1 MIRRRVTVYAI
12 LLCCALSVVAQEL
25 PKLSRPEEA
34 GFSSER
40 LGRITQYFQS
50 EVDHGSIPG
59 AVVLVARNGKIV
71 YRQAIGYRDRE
82 NKLPMTPDAVFRIF
96 SMTKPVA
103 SVAVMMLAEEGK
115 IDLMAP
121 VAQYLPEF

>member
-1 MIRRRVTVYAI
+1 MVRRRI
-12 LLCCALSVVAQEL
+12 LTTCFVLSLVISALAQEL

-96 SMTKPVA
+96 SMTKPVT
-103 SVAVMMLAEEGK
+103 S
-115 IDLMAP
+115 
-121 VAQYLPEF
+121 